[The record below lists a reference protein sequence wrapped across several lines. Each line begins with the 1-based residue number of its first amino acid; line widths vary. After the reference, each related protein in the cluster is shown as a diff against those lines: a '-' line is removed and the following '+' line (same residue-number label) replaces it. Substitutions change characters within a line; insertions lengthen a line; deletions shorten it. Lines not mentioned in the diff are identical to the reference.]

1 MIVKIPHS
9 LAPAK
14 DPVRAIDL
22 HVFGDTSGI
31 GTGAAV
37 YAVVHQDSS
46 TNQGLVTAKARLAK
60 KGPTVPRLEPV
71 PIHVAANL
79 VDRFPNVLVP
89 ITFWSLQPLTE
100 LKDSRKDAVHVILA
114 IHLVRK

>member
-60 KGPTVPRLEPV
+60 
-71 PIHVAANL
+71 
-79 VDRFPNVLVP
+79 
-89 ITFWSLQPLTE
+89 
-100 LKDSRKDAVHVILA
+100 
-114 IHLVRK
+114 